1 MYNSD
6 ITIRGMPMD
15 FWNKIKDELEY
26 KGISQKQFAEKLSI
40 NVQTLRNS
48 ISLDRLPDLETAYKM
63 AQFLGLSLEY
73 LISGKTEDIF
83 PPNNIHL
90 PTREIKLIEN
100 YRKLN
105 DRDKLLID
113 TMASTMS
120 SESHSS
126 GFQIEDNSL
135 GIVANF
141 DDKTSL
147 QK

>member
-1 MYNSD
+1 
-6 ITIRGMPMD
+6 MD

-26 KGISQKQFAEKLSI
+26 KGISQKMFAEKLGI

-48 ISLDRLPDLETAYKM
+48 ISLNRLPDLETAYKM

-100 YRKLN
+100 YRKL
-105 DRDKLLID
+105 DKHDKYLID
-113 TMASTMS
+113 KMLDTMN

-126 GFQIEDNSL
+126 SFHIEDNSI

-141 DDKTSL
+141 DDKTPL
-147 QK
+147 QE